1 MFRASAFMAL
11 CLAVPAAVLA
21 ACYLWLAVDHGT
33 LWLWPVVVHESG
45 RYTFGQTVLY
55 WPHFLREVPVVV
67 AYVLFLISVSGAAPG
82 DAGRGRR
89 VGGTA
94 AAMALGAGI
103 VLVAGAFLATAT
115 SAGWSIAL
123 LDLLQHRT
131 RDDLIG
137 YGTHWR
143 YHGLSTAWF
152 GAATLLAPAVAERLV
167 GRPVLRLHR
176 GWTLAAWAWALAL
189 TLVFGLS
196 AEVFTDVRYAG
207 HQAREIL
214 THGPVTLLA
223 GLGLVMTMGGGVDG
237 GRTSVG
243 SGGRA
248 DPVAPGGVDGSP
260 EHARSTGWSWPFTAA
275 LVAAILIPLHLAVVS
290 LSGDL
295 MEQGQSALGLSAMV
309 AAHYFEHTLDYLLT
323 ALLLI
328 GGLARARA

>member
-1 MFRASAFMAL
+1 MSRVPGL
-11 CLAVPAAVLA
+11 CFAIPAAVLV

-67 AYVLFLISVSGAAPG
+67 AYVLFLMGVSGAVPG
-82 DAGRGRR
+82 DVGRGRR
-89 VGGTA
+89 VGGRA
-94 AAMALGAGI
+94 AVIGLGGGI
-103 VLVAGAFLATAT
+103 LLVAGAFVATAT
-115 SAGWSIAL
+115 SAGWGTAF
-123 LDLLQHRT
+123 LDLLQYRT
-131 RDDLIG
+131 RDDLFG

-152 GAATLLAPAVAERLV
+152 GAATLVAPAVTERLV
-167 GRPVLRLHR
+167 GRPVLRLQR
-176 GWTLAAWAWALAL
+176 GWMLASWGYVLAL

-196 AEVFTDVRYAG
+196 ADVFTDVRYAG

-214 THGPVTLLA
+214 THGPITLLL
-223 GLGLVMTMGGGVDG
+223 GLGLVLAMAGGVDG
-237 GRTSVG
+237 GRISAG
-243 SGGRA
+243 IGGRG
-248 DPVAPGGVDGSP
+248 DPLAAGGVDGSP
-260 EHARSTGWSWPFTAA
+260 AHLPSMGWSWPFAIA

-290 LSGDL
+290 LSGDV
-295 MEQGQSALGLSAMV
+295 MEQGQSELGLSAMI